1 MVLDPLSF
9 NEQLDPSASV
19 FQKKKKSHPKHL
31 TTNLIFLKS
40 SDRRELESIPSINA
54 PARTGKSFRSSLMRH
69 QHRQNHHVSDLPS
82 LVTESRI
89 KHFK

>member
-9 NEQLDPSASV
+9 NEQLDPSASA
-19 FQKKKKSHPKHL
+19 FQKKNPFKKSL
-31 TTNLIFLKS
+31 NTNLIFLKS
-40 SDRRELESIPSINA
+40 SERRELESIPNINA

-82 LVTESRI
+82 PTIESRI
-89 KHFK
+89 KHFI